1 MSRRRLFTFIGRRL
15 AALVLVLLA
24 MSFLIFALL
33 HLAPGNAVELLLG
46 PREATPAAVAAI
58 RHEYHLD
65 QPFIVQYLDWLR
77 GALHFNFGTSI
88 VSGQPVGQEIIGQ
101 LGLPA
106 PARRARVRLRVRGR
120 DPTWSPCRSA
130 TAYLGRPGDGRV
142 QRRRYQRAGIRNGD
156 PPAVH
161 LRDQARLVPRFRR
174 GKRLFSQHRHLA
186 LPAIALGLTGM
197 GLLLRLT
204 RAGASAAIERT
215 TSRSR
220 ARVGSR
226 EVGSSGHT
234 CCATRSYR
242 SSPRAV

>member
-101 LGLPA
+101 LGYSLQLAGLAFAFAFVVGIPLGVLAAVRRRTSVDRAMVAFSVAGISA
-106 PARRARVRLRVRGR
+106 PAFATVPSCCTSSRSSSVGSPFSEREAAFLTASGIWRCQRLR
-120 DPTWSPCRSA
+120 
-130 TAYLGRPGDGRV
+130 
-142 QRRRYQRAGIRNGD
+142 
-156 PPAVH
+156 
-161 LRDQARLVPRFRR
+161 
-174 GKRLFSQHRHLA
+174 LA
-186 LPAIALGLTGM
+186 
-197 GLLLRLT
+197 
-204 RAGASAAIERT
+204 
-215 TSRSR
+215 
-220 ARVGSR
+220 
-226 EVGSSGHT
+226 
-234 CCATRSYR
+234 
-242 SSPRAV
+242 